1 MANDAF
7 VAFWTGA
14 GCGLVFGIMFSAVF
28 AAMAMRV
35 ERTEKKN
42 VIDEVFEKY
51 YDKSLGGQIMTKSN
65 YFDQNGNYINIENL
79 SLKQIYE
86 RAFDEGYKKGY
97 IDGAL
102 QPTRMEKKTE
112 LSDADEAMRDAE
124 TDSKYLGDNED
135 TIAGRWHS

>member
-1 MANDAF
+1 MN
-7 VAFWTGA
+7 
-14 GCGLVFGIMFSAVF
+14 
-28 AAMAMRV
+28 
-35 ERTEKKN
+35 K
-42 VIDEVFEKY
+42 
-51 YDKSLGGQIMTKSN
+51 N
-65 YFDQNGNYINIENL
+65 YFDDKGNYINIENL

-124 TDSKYLGDNED
+124 TASKYLGDNED
-135 TIAGRWHS
+135 TIAGRWRS